1 MLFILIVKTCVMKKC
16 FQLLLITI
24 IFISCEKSKNEDAQR
39 VPLNLRGIYIV
50 NEGAFGS
57 SNGAI
62 SYMSSDFSFFS
73 RDIYNEVNNAS
84 LGDLVQSFSI
94 YNGKGYIVVNN
105 STKVEVVNMNG
116 FTSSGTITGLLSPR
130 YFHAVSNSVGYITDW
145 ISNSVKVVDLNTL
158 SVTASVSC
166 GAGPEQMIQ
175 SGDKLY
181 VANAGGF
188 GLDSTI
194 SVIDIATNSVL
205 TSIQV
210 GIMPGSMVM
219 DDEGHIIVL
228 CSGSTGPDYI
238 GGTAD
243 DIAGA
248 IMEIDPLTDNI
259 VATWSLPASVHPVKI
274 TTDGTKKNIY
284 MLYGNDG
291 YSGIVKKFSKSSGNF
306 ITVINDVFYGLAIH
320 PQTREFYAGRYG
332 FSGNCYMLR
341 YSPFALL
348 TDSFQVGIGPN
359 GCVFY

>member
-1 MLFILIVKTCVMKKC
+1 MKKC
-16 FQLLLITI
+16 FLYLCISFI
-24 IFISCEKSKNEDAQR
+24 VISCEKNKDEESQS
-39 VPLNLRGIYIV
+39 VPLNLPGIYIV
-50 NEGAFGS
+50 NEGLFGS

-62 SYMSSDFSFFS
+62 SYMSSDFTFFS
-73 RDIYNEVNNAS
+73 RDIYNAVNNAT

-105 STKVEVVNMNG
+105 SSKVEVVNMNG
-116 FTSSGTITGLLSPR
+116 FTSTGTITGLLSPR
-130 YFHAVSNSVGYITDW
+130 YFHAVSTSVGYITDW
-145 ISNSVKVVDLNTL
+145 VSNTVKVVDLNTL
-158 SVTASVSC
+158 AITASVSC

-181 VANAGGF
+181 VANVGGF

-194 SVIDIATNSVL
+194 SVIDINTNTLL
-205 TSIQV
+205 TNIQV
-210 GIMPGSMVM
+210 GVMPGSMVM
-219 DDEGHIIVL
+219 DNQGHIIVL
-228 CSGSTGPDYI
+228 CSGSTGPDYK

-248 IMEIDPLTDNI
+248 IMEIDPVTDNI
-259 VATWSLPASVHPVKI
+259 VAVWSLPSSVHPVKI
-274 TTDGTKKNIY
+274 TTDGTKSNIY

-291 YSGIVKKFSKSSGNF
+291 YSGVVKKFNRNTGNF
-306 ITVINDVFYGLAIH
+306 ITVINDVFYGLAVH